1 MVRHY
6 PVRIAL
12 SVVVW
17 IAATVGQTAGFFIDT
32 DSYEWAK
39 TECTIP
45 EPVYPDLPELDL
57 AETVMEAF
65 SAEFIE
71 EYTRDPLYIA
81 PEGWYQ
87 PVYETQD
94 LGKADYNLDIGVMG
108 LKVQR
113 VQRYLGSGDRKGYYR
128 QATANLVSAFQS
140 ARGMAATGVVDK
152 ATWNAMGFTDEDW
165 DYLGAF
171 VQPVA
176 ITKNSDYDEIIKT
189 FLETAYTY
197 QGDQYLVGAC
207 GRPGEG
213 ADCSGLV
220 LEALFAI
227 GIYPDGLTPQ
237 QHSTIQEYNSY
248 EMWKDPKFKDVAKA
262 DLLPGDLIFYDYPS
276 SKARPI
282 DHISIYVGNG
292 RIFEAMDSPITYA
305 GLDRTA
311 RGYTYVG
318 AKRVIAD
325 LGSIATYNGT
335 ANTSKDNTS
344 KDSDAVSP
352 VITITEH

>member
-1 MVRHY
+1 MTRHY
-6 PVRIAL
+6 PLRIAL
-12 SVVVW
+12 SVIVW
-17 IAATVGQTAGFFIDT
+17 ILAFIAEAFGFVIDT
-32 DSYEWAK
+32 DQYEWAK
-39 TECTIP
+39 TVSTVAA
-45 EPVYPDLPELDL
+45 EPTEEVLPEFHF
-57 AETVMEAF
+57 AETFAAIISE
-65 SAEFIE
+65 EELIE
-71 EYTRDPLYIA
+71 LTKEPLYIA

-94 LGKADYNLDIGVMG
+94 IGKADYNLEIGTMG
-108 LKVQR
+108 LKVFK
-113 VQRYLGSGDRKGYYR
+113 VQRRLGSGDRKGYYR
-128 QATANLVSAFQS
+128 QATANLVSSFQS
-140 ARGMAATGVVDK
+140 TKGLPVTGIVDK
-152 ATWNAMGFTDEDW
+152 ETWHTMGFTNYDW

-176 ITKNSDYDEIIKT
+176 ITKDSTYEDIINT

-220 LEALFAI
+220 LEALYAI
-227 GIYPDGLTPQ
+227 GIYPDGLSPQ

-248 EMWKDPKFKDVAKA
+248 EMWLDPKFKDVAKA
-262 DLLPGDLIFYDYPS
+262 DLLPGDLIFYDYPNS
-276 SKARPI
+276 SIRPI

-292 RIFEAMDSPITYA
+292 RIFEAMDTPITYA

-311 RGYTYVG
+311 RGYKYVG

-325 LGSIATYNGT
+325 PDTIAKLQTN
-335 ANTSKDNTS
+335 
-344 KDSDAVSP
+344 
-352 VITITEH
+352 